1 MLSRRERVTT
11 SQFNEAIASRNVV
24 STPFA
29 TLRVLSY
36 EGTRCAIV
44 VSKKVAKSAVNRNR
58 IRRQVAHII
67 KKLDIPSGITLIF
80 IKPAYLGADR
90 QAIIQSFTQVFAE
103 IARSKTTA
111 SNRRA

>member
-44 VSKKVAKSAVNRNR
+44 VSKKVAKGAVKRNK

-67 KKLDIPSGITLIF
+67 KKLDIPKGIILIF
-80 IKPAYLGADR
+80 IKPTYLGADR
-90 QAIIQSFTQVFAE
+90 KAVIQSFTQVFDE
-103 IARSKTTA
+103 INRLKTRST
-111 SNRRA
+111 NHRA